1 MRKITRAKRNLK
13 KHPVQFVLR
22 YLMVLIGLNLMA
34 VGIAWVYQLSQIQ
47 PVYAA
52 VEYRAKELSVKDY
65 VRQEVERAGL
75 SWNEVECLMEY
86 ENKGW
91 NVWAQGVNNNK
102 TTDSGL
108 WQINSVHK
116 NEISLQ
122 DRFDYKKA
130 TAWAIKKRLDVGH
143 WNDWYGFRYSCK

>member
-1 MRKITRAKRNLK
+1 M
-13 KHPVQFVLR
+13 
-22 YLMVLIGLNLMA
+22 G
-34 VGIAWVYQLSQIQ
+34 VGIVWIWQLTQIQ

-52 VEYRAKELSVKDY
+52 VEQPIKELSVKDY

-75 SWNEVECLMEY
+75 SWNEVECLMEH
-86 ENKGW
+86 ENASW

-108 WQINSVHK
+108 FQINSVHK

-130 TAWAIKKRLDVGH
+130 TAWAIKKRIDVGH
-143 WNDWYGFRYSCK
+143 WNDWFGFRYNCR